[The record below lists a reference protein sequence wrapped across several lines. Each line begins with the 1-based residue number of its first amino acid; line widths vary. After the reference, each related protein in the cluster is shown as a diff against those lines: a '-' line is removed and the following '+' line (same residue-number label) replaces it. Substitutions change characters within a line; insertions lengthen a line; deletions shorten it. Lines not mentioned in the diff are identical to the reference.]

1 MRQWN
6 IVKHMYNVLLELPAW
21 NLPEM
26 FWDASWFSVRAPL
39 VFRPSSSPFYSL
51 SPRTGMRW
59 WDSWKLSAAR
69 MLLYYI
75 YNYIYIY
82 MLLSDATIQFNGYL
96 QMNILLVWI
105 CFNITLLYI
114 AAYGSNSASFAV
126 LLWGFCWGCCRT
138 WWHTSLRLSSNTVN
152 SWQQC
157 WQYW

>member
-1 MRQWN
+1 MCCLSC
-6 IVKHMYNVLLELPAW
+6 LLETFQRCLETLRDFQSEHLLFSGPAVHLSTALAQEPGW
-21 NLPEM
+21 DGEIHGSFQRPECCII
-26 FWDASWFSVRAPL
+26 
-39 VFRPSSSPFYSL
+39 
-51 SPRTGMRW
+51 
-59 WDSWKLSAAR
+59 
-69 MLLYYI
+69 YI
-75 YNYIYIY
+75 HNYIY

-96 QMNILLVWI
+96 QMNILLVWT